1 MQCILEI
8 YLNELQ
14 TANFTSCRYE
24 NNYLYH
30 VLLSDHC
37 VFFVFHEGVRYYMR
51 GVDSDGHVA
60 NYIETEQIIMYHEHK
75 ASFVQVRISAL
86 CVFIIAG

>member
-1 MQCILEI
+1 MCP
-8 YLNELQ
+8 
-14 TANFTSCRYE
+14 C
-24 NNYLYH
+24 
-30 VLLSDHC
+30 
-37 VFFVFHEGVRYYMR
+37 FHEGVRYFMR

-86 CVFIIAG
+86 SDSMLMAMYCTLCVNNLL

>member
-1 MQCILEI
+1 MCP
-8 YLNELQ
+8 
-14 TANFTSCRYE
+14 C
-24 NNYLYH
+24 
-30 VLLSDHC
+30 
-37 VFFVFHEGVRYYMR
+37 FHEGVRYFMR

-86 CVFIIAG
+86 SDSMLMAMYCTLCVNNLLWSVVNGNNLFSHTW